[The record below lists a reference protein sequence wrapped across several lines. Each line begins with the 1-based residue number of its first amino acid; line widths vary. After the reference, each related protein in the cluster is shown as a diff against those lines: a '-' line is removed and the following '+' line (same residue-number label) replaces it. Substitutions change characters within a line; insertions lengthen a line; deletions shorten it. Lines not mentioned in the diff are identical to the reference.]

1 MKTLALI
8 LTALSALLLASCNTM
23 SGVGRDMQKAGNSLE
38 TTAQR
43 ASN

>member
-1 MKTLALI
+1 MKILALI
-8 LTALSALLLASCNTM
+8 ITALSAILLTSCNTM
-23 SGVGRDMQKAGNSLE
+23 SGVGRDMQKAGSSIE